1 MQTVNPTS
9 GIPFDL
15 EAEAAV
21 LGSMIID
28 PDAIMHVYDR
38 LYPEDFYRLAHRE
51 VYKAILSLYEKRV
64 NADFVTICDELGENK
79 LEEEV
84 GGANYIVSLVNQV
97 PTSGNIDFYAD
108 IVIRDAQ
115 LRALIFAAGQIAAMA
130 GAREEDTVKKAEAL
144 IYDVTQRRRKRSV
157 YSMSEALS
165 VYMEKLS
172 TAYEANID
180 GVVSGVST
188 DLVELDGL
196 TGGFQK
202 SDLITIAARPSI
214 GKTAFAMGIAK
225 AAAKKCE
232 PVLIFS
238 LEMSKE
244 QLIQRYI
251 ADETGIPSQRLRQGD
266 LNDNDWQLIA
276 DRVGTLST
284 LPIYIEDTPGITPL
298 HVLSQARHVQAEH
311 GLSMVI
317 VDYLQLMKPVGKYE
331 NRVQEV
337 SSLSRDLK
345 NIARELNVP
354 VLMLSQLNRGVE
366 SRQDPEPKLSDLRES
381 GAIEQDSDVVI
392 FLYVDQMN
400 VELKRENR
408 KYLIHCIIAKQR
420 NGPVNDVVL
429 QFNPSRTRFENR
441 PASAV
446 PVALNYD
453 EV

>member
-1 MQTVNPTS
+1 MQTVNQTS

-38 LYPEDFYRLAHRE
+38 LYPEDFYRHAHRE
-51 VYKAILSLYEKRV
+51 VYKAILSLYEQRI
-64 NADFVTICDELGENK
+64 NADFITICDELERDNK

-130 GAREEDTVKKAEAL
+130 GAREEDTVKEAERL
-144 IYDVTQRRRKRSV
+144 IYDVTQRRRKRTV
-157 YSMSEALS
+157 YSMSDALS
-165 VYMEKLS
+165 TYMEKLS
-172 TAYEANID
+172 AVYEANSD
-180 GVVSGVST
+180 GAVSGVAT
-188 DLVELDGL
+188 DLIELDNL
-196 TGGFQK
+196 TGGYQK

-214 GKTAFAMGIAK
+214 GKTAFAMSN
-225 AAAKKCE
+225 AAAAARKGE

-251 ADETGIPSQRLRQGD
+251 ADATGIPSQRLRRGD
-266 LNDNDWQLIA
+266 LSDNDWQLIA
-276 DRVGTLST
+276 ASVGELSQ

-311 GLSMVI
+311 GLSMIV
-317 VDYLQLMKPVGKYE
+317 VDYLQLMKPVGKHE

-366 SRQDPEPKLSDLRES
+366 TRADPEPKLSDLRES

-392 FLYVDQMN
+392 FLYVDQEN
-400 VELKRENR
+400 VERKRENR
-408 KYLIHCIIAKQR
+408 KYLIHCIVAKQR

-446 PVALNYD
+446 PVVLNYD
-453 EV
+453 E